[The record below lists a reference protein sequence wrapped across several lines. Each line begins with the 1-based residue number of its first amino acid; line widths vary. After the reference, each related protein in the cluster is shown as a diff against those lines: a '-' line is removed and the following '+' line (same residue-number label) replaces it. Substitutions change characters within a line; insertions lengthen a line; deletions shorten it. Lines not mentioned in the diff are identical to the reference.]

1 MRLTARRATNRA
13 PPRAQLD
20 VGRVA
25 ALNTF
30 PFLVRRPAGAHGKS
44 PDPYNELW
52 IRAKTIDGY
61 PENEWTFTVFVKRVQ
76 TLAGFHPFLFY
87 EDARSWADTLEVI
100 RHMHILKAGGVRDGL
115 CPGVALG
122 MRFYDSGFTA
132 PEGRLPSPSPS
143 VPFRGRHN
151 VMITGALTKPGD
163 SEVDAA
169 LLIFRNSW
177 GPDWGD
183 RGYGYISR
191 EYFEEAVESVIVT
204 WPGEL
209 GFSPANREALRA
221 LNSSR
226 SGYVDA
232 LAKVWL
238 MPSMPTL
245 EIRAFLDRP
254 HELWH
259 WRLYSLTSDRWVTVI
274 QIHNGLRGV
283 GRAHVFVDGQKA
295 SIEELFIWPSLRR
308 RGYGRILE
316 SLASGVA
323 ADAGCWLL
331 TGLLREADAQPR
343 QRAISESFGSALG
356 YAWTDTPSTRPNI
369 VATASRQLNSYP
381 KEDSS

>member
-1 MRLTARRATNRA
+1 M
-13 PPRAQLD
+13 
-20 VGRVA
+20 

-30 PFLVRRPAGAHGKS
+30 PYLARRPAGTHGRW
-44 PDPYNELW
+44 PDPYSELW

-87 EDARSWADTLEVI
+87 EDARSWEDTLEVV
-100 RHMHILKAGGVRDGL
+100 RYMHILNAGGVKDGL
-115 CPGVALG
+115 CPGVSLG
-122 MRFYDSGFTA
+122 MRFYDSGFA
-132 PEGRLPSPSPS
+132 AVEGRLPSPTPS
-143 VPFRGRHN
+143 DPFRGCHS
-151 VMITGALTKPGD
+151 VMVTGALMKPGSSD
-163 SEVDAA
+163 MDDA

-177 GPDWGD
+177 GPGWGD

-191 EYFEEAVESVIVT
+191 EYFEEAVESVIIA

-209 GFSPANREALRA
+209 GFSPANCEALEA
-221 LNSSR
+221 LNNSFR
-226 SGYVDA
+226 PGYAEA

-238 MPSMPTL
+238 MSSRPTL

-259 WRLYSLTSDRWVTVI
+259 WRLYSLTSNRSVTVI
-274 QIHNGLRGV
+274 QIHNGLRGI
-283 GRAHVFVDGQKA
+283 GRVHVFVDQQKA
-295 SIEELFIWPSLRR
+295 CIEELFVWPSLRR

-316 SLASGVA
+316 SLASSVA
-323 ADAGCWLL
+323 AEAGCQLL

-356 YAWTDTPSTRPNI
+356 YTWTDAPSTRPNV
-369 VATASRQLNSYP
+369 VAAASQELNSYP
-381 KEDSS
+381 TEGVS